1 MMTAVKECLGE
12 VSVKPLCASLG
23 LSRETYYR
31 RLRPP
36 RQRTAR
42 LRPVPVRALSTAEQG
57 KVLETLHSDRFVDRA
72 PEQVY
77 ASLLDAGIYLCS
89 PRTMYRVL
97 AAHREVRE
105 RRDQARHPRY
115 AKPML
120 EATAPNQVWSWDITK
135 LLGPEKWSYFYLYVL
150 LDVFSRYVVGWMLAQ
165 SESAELARR
174 LVRES
179 CDRHAIDAGTLTLH
193 SDRGAPMTSKTL
205 GQMLADLG
213 VERSLSRPRTSNDNP
228 FIESHFKTLKY
239 SPGFPDRFRAGYAEA
254 LANCRRF
261 FPWYNDEHHHSGLAG
276 LTPADV
282 HFGRVDHALALHE
295 DALRTAF
302 AAHPERFVRGL
313 PRVASPPAAVWIN
326 PPASSFEL
334 GAAVALE
341 TPSDRSRAATAVTS
355 RRLTPYSLNSSA
367 QVSQTC

>member
-1 MMTAVKECLGE
+1 
-12 VSVKPLCASLG
+12 
-23 LSRETYYR
+23 
-31 RLRPP
+31 
-36 RQRTAR
+36 
-42 LRPVPVRALSTAEQG
+42 
-57 KVLETLHSDRFVDRA
+57 
-72 PEQVY
+72 
-77 ASLLDAGIYLCS
+77 
-89 PRTMYRVL
+89 MYRIL

-105 RRDQARHPRY
+105 RLDQARHPRY
-115 AKPML
+115 ARPVL

-135 LLGPEKWSYFYLYVL
+135 LLGPEKWSYFYLYVV
-150 LDVFSRYVVGWMLAQ
+150 LDVFSRYVVGWMLAH

-179 CDRHAIDAGTLTLH
+179 CDRHAIQADTLKLH

-239 SPGFPDRFRAGYAEA
+239 SPGFPDRFYGGYAEA

-261 FPWYNDEHHHSGLAG
+261 FPWYNDEHHHSALAG

-282 HFGRVDHALALHE
+282 HLGRTDHALALRE

-302 AAHPERFVRGL
+302 LLHPERFVRGM

-326 PPASSFEL
+326 PPSSSFDL
-334 GAAVALE
+334 GAAGALE
-341 TPSDRSRAATAVTS
+341 TRSDRSRVAAAVTS
-355 RRLTPYSLNSSA
+355 PFSPPYSVNSSH
-367 QVSQTC
+367 QVSHTC